1 MSAKARA
8 FSRLDRESLQEA
20 IAADNQWAKTWVQKR
35 EQKLVY
41 LETQMSQDL
50 IQEAETALFTLSRSL
65 DFQANP
71 EPVAY
76 LWDIQGALSVWYRV
90 LRKPQNVKVAVDV
103 ISKQLNDSLDSLASA
118 GLLTRPN

>member
-20 IAADNQWAKTWVQKR
+20 IAANNQWAKTWVQKR

-50 IQEAETALFTLSRSL
+50 IHEAETALFNLSRSL

-71 EPVAY
+71 EPVAC
-76 LWDIQGALSVWYRV
+76 LRDIQGALSVWYRV
-90 LRKPQNVKVAVDV
+90 LRKPQNVKVAVNV

>member
-20 IAADNQWAKTWVQKR
+20 IAAKNQWAKTWVQKR
-35 EQKLVY
+35 ELKLVY

-50 IQEAETALFTLSRSL
+50 IQEAENALFTLSRSL
-65 DFQANP
+65 NFDANP
-71 EPVAY
+71 ELVAC

-90 LRKPQNVKVAVDV
+90 SRKPQNVKVAVTF
-103 ISKQLNDSLDSLASA
+103 ISKELNQSLNSLANA
-118 GLLTRPN
+118 GVLTRLT